1 MACCRHCW
9 VFKDNASSAQFKR
22 ILVTGGAGFL
32 GPHPSQWLNKGAD
45 KLLCIVFVSRDEGH
59 TKLGQSRL
67 AHLSA
72 AACRRPWGHVHGQLL
87 HIDPVWQ
94 HASKWNSSGRQFLD
108 DVRWASG
115 KAGFL
120 LGTRFSPEMACPLS
134 FSIELRYCW
143 SHGPP
148 SIWVHPAWRYRALL
162 LWMRSC
168 LSLPQAFP
176 RRFKLYGAFPRCERL
191 PSLKLIPAVSKSRH
205 SS

>member
-32 GPHPSQWLNKGAD
+32 GPHPSQWLNKGGD
-45 KLLCIVFVSRDEGH
+45 KFICIVFVSRDEGH

-94 HASKWNSSGRQFLD
+94 HAPTWNSSERQFLD
-108 DVRWASG
+108 NVHWASG
-115 KAGFL
+115 NAGFL
-120 LGTRFSPEMACPLS
+120 LRTRFSPEKAKKSLRFQECKEPTVHLACPLS

-162 LWMRSC
+162 LWMCSC
-168 LSLPQAFP
+168 LSL
-176 RRFKLYGAFPRCERL
+176 
-191 PSLKLIPAVSKSRH
+191 S
-205 SS
+205 